1 MQQQP
6 ANNQNNNKARPVRP
20 NKVIALKDPKLATI
34 VQNHMN
40 EMDEDELEGDEE
52 MSDGDED
59 RGASAPTP
67 PLAGATPPAVPLPV
81 LSGRASS
88 QPAEPVSGGPRRSS
102 VSPTLGRDEV
112 KQVRAVHAHVVREI
126 TKAEDEIMAMHRRHI
141 DVKMAGIKEEIK
153 AIQGLDDKDTVDEYV
168 HKVSSILHKQK
179 KEIDGILGEL
189 SKLQG
194 MLKDEEELSRTLTP
208 HVKKGRR

>member
-1 MQQQP
+1 
-6 ANNQNNNKARPVRP
+6 
-20 NKVIALKDPKLATI
+20 
-34 VQNHMN
+34 
-40 EMDEDELEGDEE
+40 
-52 MSDGDED
+52 
-59 RGASAPTP
+59 
-67 PLAGATPPAVPLPV
+67 
-81 LSGRASS
+81 
-88 QPAEPVSGGPRRSS
+88 
-102 VSPTLGRDEV
+102 
-112 KQVRAVHAHVVREI
+112 
-126 TKAEDEIMAMHRRHI
+126 MHRRHI